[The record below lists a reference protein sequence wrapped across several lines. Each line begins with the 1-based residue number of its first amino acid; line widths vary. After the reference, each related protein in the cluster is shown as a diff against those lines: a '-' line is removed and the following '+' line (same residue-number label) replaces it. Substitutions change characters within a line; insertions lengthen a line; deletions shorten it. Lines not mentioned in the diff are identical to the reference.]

1 MADLGSSISL
11 NASKFAAGVAQ
22 TRAKLTELNTAFIEN
37 KNKMKELNA
46 EAKKLEHQEKE
57 LAKEMKDG
65 GTAEQREQL
74 QQLRD
79 RMAQVNVEI
88 GALKTRESELRH
100 DISQTNHELQEQRS
114 SASNLADS
122 FSQLGQLFAG
132 LGIAETCHQIANA
145 FGECVKAAE
154 DFSATMS
161 TVEAL
166 SGASASEMEQLTAKA
181 KNLGATTKFTA
192 TEAAQAMTFMGMAGW
207 DAEQMLDGMS
217 GMLDLAAASGSD
229 LGLTADIVTD
239 NLTAFGMKAEDTAH
253 FADVLAAAATN
264 SNTSVEIMGETFK
277 NSAAVAGA
285 LGYSVEDVSTAVGL
299 MANAGVKGSIAG
311 TSLNSIVLSATL
323 RNS

>member
-65 GTAEQREQL
+65 GTAEQREKL